1 MNGST
6 MNLTGGNST
15 VYDTFWPCLR
25 GHLENRVE
33 YDLAVAACSHLPTP
47 FLDENR
53 KVGIASAA
61 VGTIALLL
69 NGAVL
74 SGVLKNRDLSK
85 PVYLFVANLAAADCM
100 AGVFSLF
107 FCASFQLELLRPLTM
122 LGLICAYFLVLV
134 LSAVGVIL
142 LSMDR
147 YVAILHPT
155 YYQTRMSGRH
165 VAVTL
170 GIAWPACAVVCLS
183 PVMGWNCIDM
193 DTETC
198 MANMP
203 VVYVILIKSILL
215 MAVVTVVFGNVRI
228 FITLMRRFSRDGPPE
243 NPQENVPAARRREQR
258 IAARQYRQLQDSF
271 KMQHICILQVTV
283 VIVAAVFVI
292 LWLPICVGTVE
303 QLVCFAR
310 EDCEVQA
317 RPYWGLPIALCNSV
331 INPIIYALRI
341 EKIRDAVQR
350 RARRLANAVR
360 EKLGWTSNQVVNG
373 HQTVGDAAARDGPGP
388 SADNRTGQSA
398 KWAVSR
404 RLGETTRN
412 TQNSN
417 RLNVL
422 FVASPSSVKVGET
435 PSTEYIE

>member
-243 NPQENVPAARRREQR
+243 NPQEN
-258 IAARQYRQLQDSF
+258 
-271 KMQHICILQVTV
+271 
-283 VIVAAVFVI
+283 
-292 LWLPICVGTVE
+292 
-303 QLVCFAR
+303 
-310 EDCEVQA
+310 DCEVQA

>member
-6 MNLTGGNST
+6 MNLTGGNSM

-25 GHLENRVE
+25 GHLENKVE

-107 FCASFQLELLRPLTM
+107 FCASFQLELLQPLTM

-155 YYQTRMSGRH
+155 FYQTRMSGRH

-183 PVMGWNCIDM
+183 PLMGWNCIDA

-198 MANMP
+198 M
-203 VVYVILIKSILL
+203 KSL
-215 MAVVTVVFGNVRI
+215 
-228 FITLMRRFSRDGPPE
+228 
-243 NPQENVPAARRREQR
+243 
-258 IAARQYRQLQDSF
+258 
-271 KMQHICILQVTV
+271 
-283 VIVAAVFVI
+283 
-292 LWLPICVGTVE
+292 
-303 QLVCFAR
+303 
-310 EDCEVQA
+310 
-317 RPYWGLPIALCNSV
+317 
-331 INPIIYALRI
+331 
-341 EKIRDAVQR
+341 
-350 RARRLANAVR
+350 
-360 EKLGWTSNQVVNG
+360 
-373 HQTVGDAAARDGPGP
+373 
-388 SADNRTGQSA
+388 
-398 KWAVSR
+398 
-404 RLGETTRN
+404 
-412 TQNSN
+412 
-417 RLNVL
+417 
-422 FVASPSSVKVGET
+422 SP
-435 PSTEYIE
+435 